1 MFNPFAPTVAPAAP
15 HTRPLKGAV
24 AAGTMARAAWEGART
39 GQAGATQLASLSPS
53 LLQDLMRF
61 SPSLPGDAS
70 LDLLAVL
77 AAAVRHSRAVRVL
90 LAAHPRQI
98 PTALTLFPQVGL
110 AHCTVPVTVLLA
122 QPDTDWRVQRV
133 EPATTPA
140 RAASGATPP
149 GLASPTHPST
159 RAEAAA
165 LRLADTHLYT
175 PLPQLLWQMAALG
188 ARDTLLPELAGVAAY
203 RVAPASDLRGLD
215 MSPPWAAAVAR
226 LRHHTTNLRDIA
238 AWPGMNPARAKR
250 LLNGLYLQTAL
261 VVSRSHPAAT
271 NSDWVNPLAA

>member
-1 MFNPFAPTVAPAAP
+1 MFNSFAPTVAPAAP

-24 AAGTMARAAWEGART
+24 AAGTMARGAWEGART
-39 GQAGATQLASLSPS
+39 SRAGATQLASLSPS

-61 SPSLPGDAS
+61 SPDLPADAS
-70 LDLLAVL
+70 LDVLAVL
-77 AAAVRHSRAVRVL
+77 AAAMRHSRAVRVL

-140 RAASGATPP
+140 RAAATPP
-149 GLASPTHPST
+149 AHAPASPIVGAGTS
-159 RAEAAA
+159 AAVH
-165 LRLADTHLYT
+165 RLADTHLYT

-188 ARDTLLPELAGVAAY
+188 ARDTLLPEIDGIAAY
-203 RVAPASDLRGLD
+203 RVAPAADLRGLD

-226 LRHHTTNLRDIA
+226 LRQHTTNLRDIA

-271 NSDWVNPLAA
+271 NADWVSPLAA

>member
-24 AAGTMARAAWEGART
+24 AAGTMARGAWEGARN
-39 GQAGATQLASLSPS
+39 GRAGSTQLAALSPS

-61 SPSLPGDAS
+61 SPSLQADAG

-90 LAAHPRQI
+90 LAGHPRQI

-140 RAASGATPP
+140 QAAAVPSPQGAAGSAHAAGTPA
-149 GLASPTHPST
+149 G
-159 RAEAAA
+159 A

-188 ARDTLLPELAGVAAY
+188 ARDTLLPEIAGVAAY
-203 RVAPASDLRGLD
+203 RVAPAADLRGLD
-215 MSPPWAAAVAR
+215 MSTPWAAAVAR
-226 LRHHTTNLRDIA
+226 LRHYTTNLRDIA
-238 AWPGMNPARAKR
+238 AWPGMNAARAQR

-271 NSDWVNPLAA
+271 NADWVNPLAA